1 MTIGSYVISWTGIP
15 DWFWHPLQNGNGYNF
30 WSGFGS
36 DLGEVTLITA
46 ILASAYG
53 AYRHH
58 ACHVDGCW
66 RPGHTDPKVSAPACQ
81 RHHSLGHLH
90 GRSHRTPVEDP
101 PNEGLDVGA

>member
-1 MTIGSYVISWTGIP
+1 MIGFLDIP
-15 DWFWHPLQNGNGYNF
+15 SWFWHPLRLGSGSACSAINHTGCGDAF

-66 RPGHTDPKVSAPACQ
+66 RPGHTDPKVSAPACP
-81 RHHSLGHLH
+81 RHHSLGHLR
-90 GRSHRTPVEDP
+90 GRSHAKGDVPKTP
-101 PNEGLDVGA
+101 